1 MDKQEIE
8 GKTKQETI
16 KRIGMVI
23 LGILLTP
30 VFFCTFMIDRFL
42 MVFLVMGHAPDIIEY
57 YQDMKYIGISILRT
71 VAVSI
76 LALLILSIWR

>member
-42 MVFLVMGHAPDIIEY
+42 MIFLVMGHAPDIIEY
-57 YQDMKYIGISILRT
+57 YQDMKYIGISILRSIA
-71 VAVSI
+71 VA
-76 LALLILSIWR
+76 ILSLIIWWLWR